1 MTERD
6 LFRVRIALV
15 QAFLRANQ
23 YDGVL
28 ISRVDNFAMAT
39 GGKRNYVYIMDG
51 IGVCSLFVTAAG
63 DVYYVGTNIEEARV
77 LEEELAGLGCK
88 SRPFLWF
95 ETSPAEV
102 VGREFR
108 GNFVS
113 DDGSL
118 GKNVHDDLAYT
129 PLDMGDPFLIW
140 LWDFFNITENLV
152 PIRGVRST
160 FTYDLPFF
168 PYGREHP
175 MQETLPLQDAP
186 AEGRLA
192 ARYDASGHF
201 VVLTDSFSGDEGE
214 ELRLLMEAAHLI
226 VGMRLTAPAIP
237 ALLAVL
243 WLIFLP

>member
-1 MTERD
+1 VE
-6 LFRVRIALV
+6 LLV
-15 QAFLRANQ
+15 
-23 YDGVL
+23 VL
-28 ISRVDNFAMAT
+28 PVLLLLLLAAADM
-39 GGKRNYVYIMDG
+39 GK
-51 IGVCSLFVTAAG
+51 LFVISGKSEIAAR
-63 DVYYVGTNIEEARV
+63 YSALRH
-77 LEEELAGLGCK
+77 
-88 SRPFLWF
+88 
-95 ETSPAEV
+95 
-102 VGREFR
+102 FR
-108 GNFVS
+108 GAPFGDIHPVHTRAVEIERIFFDGALA
-113 DDGSL
+113 DDPDVTYQEL
-118 GKNVHDDLAYT
+118 RDDDLDYA
-129 PLDMGDPFLIW
+129 PLDIGDPFLIW